1 MKGEGKMEI
10 KISFKLDEM
19 KEILKAHV
27 LKELPI
33 NQETNNI
40 YITESYGK
48 FTVEVE
54 EKTVAK
60 DQKVEA

>member
-1 MKGEGKMEI
+1 MEI

-48 FTVEVE
+48 FTVEIE
-54 EKTVAK
+54 EKIAEE
-60 DQKVEA
+60 QKEAAS